1 MKRIFALALSL
12 IMLLGCFSALA
23 ETAEQD
29 TLTMIGA
36 FSVKYPK
43 LPGYYSITVVE
54 NNDMSYKAMILPK
67 ESGKPILLLTM
78 AFNDEWEGVNTLA
91 EVSEEDMA
99 VLKADFYA
107 VTELDDGEIVFEDG
121 QTDAGI
127 PLLIARAADGSFG
140 AVYTI
145 YMSHEIEVDVFPGGG
160 KEAVSDEDVNTVLAF
175 LNSVEFAP
183 LENK

>member
-1 MKRIFALALSL
+1 MKKRI
-12 IMLLGCFSALA
+12 
-23 ETAEQD
+23 
-29 TLTMIGA
+29 
-36 FSVKYPK
+36 
-43 LPGYYSITVVE
+43 
-54 NNDMSYKAMILPK
+54 
-67 ESGKPILLLTM
+67 ILLLT
-78 AFNDEWEGVNTLA
+78 
-91 EVSEEDMA
+91 